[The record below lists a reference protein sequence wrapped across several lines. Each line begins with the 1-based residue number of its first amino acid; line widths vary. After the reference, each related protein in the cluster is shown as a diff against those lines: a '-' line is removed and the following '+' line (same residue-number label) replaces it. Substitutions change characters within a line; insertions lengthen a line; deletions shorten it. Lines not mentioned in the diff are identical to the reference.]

1 MKLAGS
7 GIDEVRLW
15 NLSMSLQDVVNEMN
29 QMQLPLDEEGQEK
42 LFNKIQRMNEIYG
55 IIIDII
61 CCNPKMTEFLNEY
74 SEGQIKID
82 TYCE

>member
-15 NLSMSLQDVVNEMN
+15 NLSMKLQDIVNEMN
-29 QMQLPLDEEGQEK
+29 QMELPLDEDGQEK

-61 CCNPKMTEFLNEY
+61 CCNPKMIEFLKEY
-74 SEGQIKID
+74 SEGQMKVKE
-82 TYCE
+82 YCE